1 MLKNDLKKFLRILL
15 QIPELKFRF
24 DVSVSEMD
32 QEIKSGTMTKREK
45 SLKVLLAR
53 KNRKR

>member
-15 QIPELKFRF
+15 RIPGLKFRF

-32 QEIKSGTMTKREK
+32 QEIKSGTKTKREK
-45 SLKVLLAR
+45 SLKLLVAR

>member
-1 MLKNDLKKFLRILL
+1 VLKNGRKKFLKFLLRIHG
-15 QIPELKFRF
+15 LKFRF

-32 QEIKSGTMTKREK
+32 QEIKSGTKTKREK

>member
-1 MLKNDLKKFLRILL
+1 VLKNDLKKFLRILL
-15 QIPELKFRF
+15 RIPGLKFRF

-32 QEIKSGTMTKREK
+32 QEIKSGTKTKREK
-45 SLKVLLAR
+45 SLKLLVAR